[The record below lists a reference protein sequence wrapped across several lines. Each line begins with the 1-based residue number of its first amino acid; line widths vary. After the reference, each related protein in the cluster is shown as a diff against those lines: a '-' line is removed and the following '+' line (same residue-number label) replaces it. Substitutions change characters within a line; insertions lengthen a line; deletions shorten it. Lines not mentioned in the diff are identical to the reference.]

1 MNLTQNGASTLIDL
15 GEKYTHWG
23 IYFKGSPSY
32 YLDSKG
38 GTLYKYPISE
48 EWEPQA
54 LFTDNFLDSVI
65 AIADEKY
72 VNVIYNTTD
81 AFFEKVLL
89 QRLDKQTLKKIGD
102 PLCLYSYLVMENRS
116 SENTPVNLWAFK
128 AHGKWNVT
136 FEIGNF
142 LHWVQVQQ

>member
-1 MNLTQNGASTLIDL
+1 MIWEKNILI
-15 GEKYTHWG
+15 GG
-23 IYFKGSPSY
+23 IYFNGNPSY

-38 GTLYKYPISE
+38 GTLYKYPISQ
-48 EWEPQA
+48 EWEPEA

-116 SENTPVNLWAFK
+116 SENTPVNLLAFK
-128 AHGKWNVT
+128 AYGKWNVT